1 MAKFKAGESGNP
13 KGRPKAVPSTVGGL
27 REAIAKQVPQII
39 DVLVQQALAG
49 DVQAARVLI
58 ERAIPAIKPVELP
71 AVLALPSGTLTEKG
85 QAVLQAV
92 AGGSLAPSQGAQL
105 LTGIGT
111 LARVAEVDELE
122 RRVKALEES
131 RGKP

>member
-13 KGRPKAVPSTVGGL
+13 KGRPKTVPSTVGGL

-39 DVLVQQALAG
+39 DVLVKQALAG

-58 ERAIPAIKPVELP
+58 ERAVPAIKPMELP
-71 AVLALPSGTLTEKG
+71 AMLALPSGSLTEKG

-92 AGGSLAPSQGAQL
+92 ASGRLAPSQGAQL

-122 RRVKALEES
+122 RRVKALEQNH
-131 RGKP
+131 GKS

>member
-13 KGRPKAVPSTVGGL
+13 KGRPKSVPTTVGGL

-39 DVLVQQALAG
+39 DVLAQQALAG

-58 ERAIPAIKPVELP
+58 ERAIPAIKPMELP

-85 QAVLQAV
+85 QAVLEAV
-92 AGGSLAPSQGAQL
+92 ASGGLAPSQGAQL

-122 RRVKALEES
+122 RRVKALEEN

>member
-1 MAKFKAGESGNP
+1 MAKFKAGQSGNP
-13 KGRPKAVPSTVGGL
+13 AGRPKSVPTTVGGL

-58 ERAIPAIKPVELP
+58 ERAIPAIKPMELP
-71 AVLALPSGTLTEKG
+71 TPVVLPAGTLTEQG
-85 QAVLQAV
+85 VAVLQSV
-92 AGGSLAPSQGAQL
+92 AAGDLAPSQGAQL

-122 RRVKALEES
+122 RRVKALEDN
-131 RGKP
+131 RGRP

>member
-1 MAKFKAGESGNP
+1 MPP
-13 KGRPKAVPSTVGGL
+13 KGVPTTVGGM
-27 REAIAKQVPQII
+27 REAIAKQVPEII
-39 DVLVQQALAG
+39 NVLVQQALAG

-58 ERAIPAIKPVELP
+58 ERAVPAIKPVELP
-71 AVLALPSGTLTEKG
+71 AVLALPSGSLTEKG
-85 QAVLQAV
+85 QAVLRAV

-105 LTGIGT
+105 ITGIGT

-122 RRVKALEES
+122 RRVKALEEC